1 MSIKLCCWDKGSIR
15 IYTKKSDIVNQAVKA
30 GYFINVIKDK
40 PYIFKPE
47 DQIKV

>member
-15 IYTKKSDIVNQAVKA
+15 IYTKRIDLVNQAVKD

-40 PYIFKPE
+40 PYIYKR
-47 DQIKV
+47 DHIKI

>member
-15 IYTKKSDIVNQAVKA
+15 IYTKRIDLVNQAVKD

-40 PYIFKPE
+40 QHIYKRE
-47 DQIKV
+47 QIKI